1 MTKYP
6 IKFAPQVRTALWGR
20 EFWLVSGHPTMPS
33 VVANGS
39 YAGRTLPDLVAE
51 FGADMLGERAAD
63 GNGFPLLVKVI
74 EAKDR
79 LSLQVHPNETSA
91 ELCGGEPKTE
101 AWYVLDGCESGAT
114 IFAGLK
120 EGVAK
125 DGLIS
130 AIRNGTAEE
139 QVMRFDV
146 HRGDVLFISGGL
158 IHAIGGGCR
167 IFEVQQTSDTTWR
180 LYDWNRV
187 DLKTGLPRP
196 LHEKEGI
203 ACIDWA
209 LPPPELLHDD
219 RASSQ
224 TLFECRHFA
233 CSSLVVSEP
242 AALVARPESFR
253 ILFVEDGGCS
263 VDVEGAAPVR
273 LLCGECALIPACDTA
288 ISIVPAPRTHLLIA
302 ECGGA

>member
-6 IKFAPQVRTALWGR
+6 IKFTPQVRTALWGR
-20 EFWLVSGHPTMPS
+20 ECWLVSGHPTMPS
-33 VVANGS
+33 VVANGP
-39 YAGRTLPDLVAE
+39 YAGRTLPSLVAE
-51 FGADMLGERAAD
+51 FGADMLGESAAAE
-63 GNGFPLLVKVI
+63 NGFPLLIKII

-79 LSLQVHPNETSA
+79 LSLQVHPNEASA

-101 AWYVLDGCESGAT
+101 AWYVLDGCESGAA

-125 DGLIS
+125 EELIS

-139 QVMRFDV
+139 KIMRFDV

-187 DLKTGLPRP
+187 DSKTGLPRP

-203 ACIDWA
+203 ACIDWT

-219 RASSQ
+219 RTSAQ
-224 TLFECRHFA
+224 TLFDCRHFA
-233 CSSLVVSEP
+233 CTSLAVSEP
-242 AALVARPESFR
+242 VTLVARPESIR
-253 ILFVEDGGCS
+253 ILFAEDGVCS
-263 VDVEGAAPVR
+263 VDVGGVERVR
-273 LLCGECALIPACDTA
+273 LLRGECALIPACDEA
-288 ISIVPAPRTHLLIA
+288 ISIVPEPRAHLLIA